1 MYVCVHACMYV
12 CMYVCTY
19 ACMYVQTYASVNVCV
34 YVSLSG
40 LWTGMFSPRL
50 VCLGLMSAR
59 IHVCTYVCMHVHM
72 YVRTYA
78 CMVVFVYVCMYVCM
92 SVRMNVCM
100 CMWEGIPG
108 RDSSQ
113 WGTESRQPGGVVAS
127 QDGLFMCARPRIETQ
142 LEVLV
147 QFCSSA
153 QGVGGRPQAETFCC
167 HARPLKD

>member
-1 MYVCVHACMYV
+1 
-12 CMYVCTY
+12 
-19 ACMYVQTYASVNVCV
+19 
-34 YVSLSG
+34 
-40 LWTGMFSPRL
+40 
-50 VCLGLMSAR
+50 
-59 IHVCTYVCMHVHM
+59 
-72 YVRTYA
+72 
-78 CMVVFVYVCMYVCM
+78 M
-92 SVRMNVCM
+92 SVSMNVCM